1 MTITQMFGQSGLV
14 ALMGVGTVFGFLVFL
29 VICITLMG
37 KLVQALG
44 LNKPAQAAKVPAA
57 KSAAAAKGGADNEA
71 ITAAITSAVAE
82 YRKTH

>member
-1 MTITQMFGQSGLV
+1 MFGQSGLV
-14 ALMGVGTVFGFLVFL
+14 ALMGVGTVFGFLIFL

-37 KLVQALG
+37 KCVRALG
-44 LNKPAQAAKVPAA
+44 LDKIGQPVKPAAAKN
-57 KSAAAAKGGADNEA
+57 AAAKGGADNAA